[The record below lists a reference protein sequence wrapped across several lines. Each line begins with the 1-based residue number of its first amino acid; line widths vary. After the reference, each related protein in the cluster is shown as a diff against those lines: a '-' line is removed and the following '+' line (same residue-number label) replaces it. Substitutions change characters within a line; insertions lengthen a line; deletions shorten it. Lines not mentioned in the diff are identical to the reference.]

1 MLTLNLPFPV
11 SVNAIQDVLTGNV
24 IVDDSQIK
32 ALYLW
37 WEFEPSK
44 LNAGARVMIDPL
56 HSPAVQEFV
65 ASLEAVK

>member
-11 SVNAIQDVLTGNV
+11 SVNAMY
-24 IVDDSQIK
+24 S
-32 ALYLW
+32 
-37 WEFEPSK
+37 
-44 LNAGARVMIDPL
+44 NAGARVMIDPL